1 MDDNL
6 KESVSVKGQRRKV
19 LNQMLTTKNGIELS
33 SRGSR
38 EV

>member
-6 KESVSVKGQRRKV
+6 KESVSRRKV
-19 LNQMLTTKNGIELS
+19 LNQMLTTKNGIELL

-38 EV
+38 